1 MKLPH
6 IIQREFWIIFI
17 LIFWNQRRLPLKMD
31 LDIIWVSLITIL
43 GKFEFTFLRASL
55 MHLQSPRRASLMHLQ
70 SPRSITLK
78 WKTKL
83 EGRWY
88 DLKLIM
94 THSTQIMSFW
104 GFVKGMASE
113 GTLRYQESLNKM
125 EELRGLI
132 EHLVKYLGV

>member
-6 IIQREFWIIFI
+6 TIQREFWIIFI

-55 MHLQSPRRASLMHLQ
+55 MHLQSPR
-70 SPRSITLK
+70 SITLK

-104 GFVKGMASE
+104 GFVEGMASE

>member
-6 IIQREFWIIFI
+6 TIQREFWIIFI

-55 MHLQSPRRASLMHLQ
+55 MHLQSPR
-70 SPRSITLK
+70 SITLK

-104 GFVKGMASE
+104 GFVEGMASE

-125 EELRGLI
+125 EEPRGLI